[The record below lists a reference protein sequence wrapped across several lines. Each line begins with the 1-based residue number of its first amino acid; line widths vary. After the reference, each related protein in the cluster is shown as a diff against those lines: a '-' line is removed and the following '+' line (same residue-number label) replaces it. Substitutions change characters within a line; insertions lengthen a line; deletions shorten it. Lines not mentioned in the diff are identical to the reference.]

1 VGIDTAKRE
10 DGRLGDIIL
19 FTGCLL
25 KQEIGNSKSKA
36 GKGRPALHHQ
46 LFLPEEDCSRMTF
59 HTYIDS
65 PFIALAPIYLSDLKQ
80 YARDSKRCLADRH
93 ARRSRYF
100 EAVHRLDAVVLL
112 SVLLIIGTVLNPQLY
127 V

>member
-1 VGIDTAKRE
+1 
-10 DGRLGDIIL
+10 
-19 FTGCLL
+19 
-25 KQEIGNSKSKA
+25 
-36 GKGRPALHHQ
+36 
-46 LFLPEEDCSRMTF
+46 MTF
-59 HTYIDS
+59 HTYDQNGSIYL
-65 PFIALAPIYLSDLKQ
+65 PAPIYSSDLKQ